1 MLTQARELKFLRLL
15 YFLFGFMIMA
25 WVPRF
30 AELKA
35 NLGLSNGEFGSLI
48 SIAAI
53 GSLISLMSFGHL
65 VHKYGVKIVMQL
77 ATLALALSMITLV
90 QTQSTFLFLI
100 VNIVLG
106 GSISAFHISI
116 NSQGFSFQDRNMR
129 QVITQLSGVWSTGA
143 LATSVVA
150 GLLVDRISLALH
162 ITVLSIAVFIAM
174 NYVINAMTLSLIQA
188 NVNPEKDY
196 KFSDL
201 FRGFEIDTVVSA
213 GLICAIM
220 LEFSIGDWASI
231 FVKENMNIAGGLN
244 TLPYILFTLAMI
256 VGRLTIHHLIA
267 KHSIEKL
274 AKLGSVTAGLAFLA
288 SIFSVNAIGTNN
300 QVVVLIILSVGFS
313 IAGVGSSFLGPSFMN
328 AANTRSKHPSAVVI
342 GQIGVTNIILV
353 FIMRWVI
360 AWTAQLTSLTLALAI
375 PALMLLTV
383 PLYAKVL
390 KQV

>member
-1 MLTQARELKFLRLL
+1 
-15 YFLFGFMIMA
+15 
-25 WVPRF
+25 
-30 AELKA
+30 
-35 NLGLSNGEFGSLI
+35 
-48 SIAAI
+48 
-53 GSLISLMSFGHL
+53 MSVGHL
-65 VHKYGVKIVMQL
+65 VHKYGVKVVMQL

-143 LATSVVA
+143 LATSIVA

-162 ITVLSIAVFIAM
+162 VTVLSIAVFIAM
-174 NYVINAMTLSLIQA
+174 NYVINAMTPSLIKA
-188 NVNPEKDY
+188 NINPEKDY

-201 FRGFEIDTVVSA
+201 IRGFEIDTVVSA

-231 FVKENMNIAGGLN
+231 FVKEDMNIVGGLN

-288 SIFSVNAIGTNN
+288 SIFSVNAIGTDN